1 MNEAF
6 TTLHHV
12 CIASETIDAAVCQG
26 PVGTGS
32 GTHFV
37 VLVLRVLPMRLGSSG

>member
-1 MNEAF
+1 MA
-6 TTLHHV
+6 
-12 CIASETIDAAVCQG
+12 ASEDLLVATYGVS
-26 PVGTGS
+26 GS

>member
-1 MNEAF
+1 MAITGQF
-6 TTLHHV
+6 
-12 CIASETIDAAVCQG
+12 S
-26 PVGTGS
+26 GS